1 MLEAILKRMIK
12 YNLKWKVSKV
22 KIGVKSVSFLG
33 HVCSPEGMRKDEKY
47 VQAILD
53 TERPNK
59 ISDLLKFLGSVNWI
73 TRFIESYAEI
83 AQPLIAMQKT
93 DKVSMRQ
100 TIVWDEPKI
109 NAFNNIKKS
118 LMNDICL
125 GFPDE
130 SNTAEPLILF
140 INDNKN
146 SLGGKLC
153 QLQKDS
159 KTLKL
164 ESKVIEDSNTHLRI
178 LGFYSCTLSST
189 AKNMGNLD
197 KNLESI
203 RKCLAHFKNMI
214 NEKKIILYT
223 NSHALLYL
231 YKLKNINARLNRI
244 VEEIESFNVEMRYIC
259 NNDSA
264 DLNFSNA
271 GPMVNKKESVDGDKY
286 SITDNFKIILIEGGG
301 ENLLN
306 IFKKFEAQY
315 ENQIST
321 QALRTELHK
330 EIMAKPGKYEIILS
344 ETDRKKWN
352 TLRAADTA
360 LPGEFIQ
367 AYSNMYKRI
376 IHIYFGTKTPL
387 IIKPDKFN
395 IKSELKTLSMQ
406 AKGGNHYNWLKPKL
420 LRTDEIVGI
429 DIAGDQTEIII
440 EDRVVETISTK
451 SNVETTTNAIPI
463 NFDNENDEVKGFP
476 KFENSIL
483 CDHSS
488 TNLSVSKIFFTEAK
502 NEPYCCLWDTGSSIN
517 LISESMASLLLA
529 KNIAVEK
536 GSEEVNIAG
545 SGGKN
550 LNMVMHYVST
560 QIYLTGR
567 FPLKKL
573 IFGVMPDEKMP
584 ACIIMSFNTMARHG
598 IILNYSSMKLFRFEE
613 QTLSI
618 GRIAADTNDEV
629 GKIDFNDPLQY
640 LNSELRIGGLTKGK
654 TIKIK
659 QGFQDDYL
667 VNSKLEIE
675 QAIHGNRPTSND
687 DYIGHQR
694 RFREYLGLSKCFKY
708 NDSDLD
714 NIIPEENK
722 KSIQTDNIVPLTKF
736 NSINSK
742 HEPDNNFLES
752 VLENMITDHEV
763 EVPKHT
769 LVSKINNDS
778 LNVLMNSIKKAN
790 GLEVKND
797 NWLDLP
803 KKEPIIEN
811 TLPLMSPELSSE
823 SLNNNIIINNVVN
836 EVQILSDNSLPTIEC
851 FYSSNIINK
860 LKLIDS
866 KRELY
871 LKYSFNY
878 KNNCNN
884 KIKQFEVF
892 TDKVLVV
899 TDSERLSLN
908 KDVYN
913 LKEKQ
918 IHLSDNFPKLPT
930 DKSLKLEPS
939 ISNAEEPLKF
949 SKLSERLKLIN
960 TIMNDRSQSYKD
972 RKAEVARVL
981 DFNNIELPRELER
994 GFSSEEGLIDHQ
1006 NKDKY
1011 LSIVKRMIKI
1021 EPIRWENSVI
1031 QYHNEKR
1038 NLHIVNGVLV
1048 FYRVKDHKLI
1058 PLASRDWIINLGLY
1072 LHVTEHE
1079 GHEKMQMTLQN
1090 CYYLP
1095 SIKNLMREIT
1105 NSCFWCQSFKIHG
1118 SANLKKLTDRKI
1130 TAKHTFDLVFA
1141 DLTFLSLDEGKK
1153 IILTIVDV
1161 ASRRLWAVP
1170 LKDKT
1175 GIQIV
1180 EAFKKII
1187 RTDLNQHRLAAVR
1200 FDCGKEFANKLVKD
1214 FFKSMG
1220 TQIIYGT
1227 PYHSAGGA
1235 IAETANLVLK
1245 ERLKMKLC
1253 QSEKKNWVS
1262 ILDETVYAYN
1272 KSVHSA
1278 LIGITPFQAYQK
1290 YMPEIDYQIPVSRE
1304 IQEQLLDAERPKL
1317 FEVGDLV
1324 LNRIS
1329 TINPHSASR
1338 GLSQR
1343 WEGPYF
1349 VKRRHA
1355 DNKTYFLQND
1365 DMENEKRT
1373 THKFM
1378 KKFLVP
1384 TARVRNSK
1392 AFDDMRHEYFPER
1405 LDEINIGKDKIE
1417 IPPPP
1422 PVKEPTETSW
1432 SSSSSN
1438 YNYDTGNTPIKVRNM
1453 TGQRPLKHQSTKK
1466 RTAARD
1472 EGLRRFYGG
1481 GLERRA
1487 QEPIEQQIFPPQP
1500 TIINEVTIPPDNY
1513 VQQWLDTQNYNNW
1526 VQCEQQ
1532 RIQHWQIAQQDQFNQ
1547 QWNFY
1552 QSQSCQIPSLPSLV
1566 IPSLNNPPLVTPQ
1579 SAIVVQTTTANT
1591 VHIPADETISYAT
1604 LDSRQIESSK
1614 YEETI
1619 ASLQST
1625 ISSFNKT
1632 IQEMQQQND
1641 SRIDQLTTSL
1651 LKEKE
1656 NVSKL
1661 TDTVEKLIKLNTT
1674 LATEQAYNAA
1684 MYSLKEQHIIGLGVI
1699 PEELSTVSDASGLSL
1714 SRTSPDLIDPICSPT
1729 EITQSPSSEHF
1740 VSKIEFSQNNFP
1752 QVVTD
1757 DTVSSEVIE
1766 GVPLKVVLP
1775 LVTKRNIVPQSKVV
1789 ISKEN
1794 ATYDIPSQVISA
1806 SQIDRALDWSQEG
1819 VSTNLN
1825 LISLGKSNV
1834 LNTDTPV
1841 RDLKIISKLHQHST
1855 PQTAS
1860 IDKNLDLE
1868 VADISSIGNTDTPQV
1883 DQSKQRGGTR
1893 NLRPNPKQTEF
1904 YQAE

>member
-1 MLEAILKRMIK
+1 MNFTASVSKALGHVLRPMALPVTTINEGISNTEIISRTRAWLYIDDTMAGCEDHIILLIMLEAILKRMIK

-33 HVCSPEGMRKDEKY
+33 HVCSPE
-47 VQAILD
+47 
-53 TERPNK
+53 
-59 ISDLLKFLGSVNWI
+59 GSVNWI

-130 SNTAEPLILF
+130 
-140 INDNKN
+140 K
-146 SLGGKLC
+146 
-153 QLQKDS
+153 
-159 KTLKL
+159 
-164 ESKVIEDSNTHLRI
+164 
-178 LGFYSCTLSST
+178 
-189 AKNMGNLD
+189 
-197 KNLESI
+197 
-203 RKCLAHFKNMI
+203 
-214 NEKKIILYT
+214 
-223 NSHALLYL
+223 
-231 YKLKNINARLNRI
+231 
-244 VEEIESFNVEMRYIC
+244 
-259 NNDSA
+259 
-264 DLNFSNA
+264 
-271 GPMVNKKESVDGDKY
+271 
-286 SITDNFKIILIEGGG
+286 GGG

-330 EIMAKPGKYEIILS
+330 EIMAKPGK
-344 ETDRKKWN
+344 
-352 TLRAADTA
+352 AADTA

-463 NFDNENDEVKGFP
+463 NFDNENDEVK
-476 KFENSIL
+476 
-483 CDHSS
+483 
-488 TNLSVSKIFFTEAK
+488 
-502 NEPYCCLWDTGSSIN
+502 
-517 LISESMASLLLA
+517 
-529 KNIAVEK
+529 
-536 GSEEVNIAG
+536 
-545 SGGKN
+545 
-550 LNMVMHYVST
+550 
-560 QIYLTGR
+560 
-567 FPLKKL
+567 
-573 IFGVMPDEKMP
+573 
-584 ACIIMSFNTMARHG
+584 
-598 IILNYSSMKLFRFEE
+598 
-613 QTLSI
+613 
-618 GRIAADTNDEV
+618 
-629 GKIDFNDPLQY
+629 
-640 LNSELRIGGLTKGK
+640 ELRIGGLTKGK